1 MPNLPVPISEPAR
14 QPVHHRARASIGFG
28 RRARMRA
35 SVSVTSGGIV
45 SVAVLVSSILLS
57 TAVIVHT
64 AGKTARRTRA
74 D

>member
-1 MPNLPVPISEPAR
+1 MPNLPVPISAPAR

-28 RRARMRA
+28 RARMRA

-64 AGKTARRTRA
+64 AGKRARRTRA